1 MKRLFALIL
10 ILVLAFTLAA
20 CGEKKDDGEKQI
32 TLAFNTNNLTNE
44 TMTFMVDVMKK
55 YCDEHNIKFLNS
67 QCGGDVATLQN
78 NLENFVAGGVDGIVF
93 MNYDEAGIEPLL
105 LDLKEKGIALV
116 SYDEESEICDYSF
129 CCSNYDLG
137 LAIGTMAAEWA
148 NEHVQGEAKMGLLS
162 VEGAQFLKVRSDGIQ
177 DGYNKTIKNGT
188 TIRQPISGGGALDTY
203 ANMLSADPDIKIFTS
218 IADSVVVGVAE
229 AWYGDLVGAG
239 ADISQYGVFS
249 TDATDIALNLVNQ
262 AKNGKGTY
270 RGTIDLGLKTWIPL
284 GMIQCCHAAVL
295 GVPAEG
301 WEKVNYYKVK
311 YVMEDNIDEYSEF
324 LD

>member
-1 MKRLFALIL
+1 MKKLFALIL
-10 ILVLAFTLAA
+10 VMVLAFALAA
-20 CGEKKDDGEKQI
+20 CGGKKDDDQI
-32 TLAFNTNNLTNE
+32 TLAFNTNGLTNE
-44 TMTFMVDVMKK
+44 TMTFMVDVMQK
-55 YCDEHNIKFLNS
+55 YCDEHNIKFLMS

-105 LDLKEKGIALV
+105 LDLKAKGIALV
-116 SYDEESEICDYSF
+116 SYDEESQICDYSF

-137 LAIGTMAAEWA
+137 YAIGKMAAEWA
-148 NEHVQGEAKMGLLS
+148 NEHVQGEAINGLLS
-162 VEGAQFLKVRSDGIQ
+162 AEGVQFLKIRSDGVE
-177 DGYNKTIKNGT
+177 DGFNQNIKNGT
-188 TIRQPISGGGALDTY
+188 TIRTPSNPGTSSVDTF
-203 ANMLSADPDIKIFTS
+203 NNLLSAHPEVNICTS
-218 IADSVVVGVAE
+218 VADAAVCPVAE

-239 ADISQYGVFS
+239 KDISQYGVFS
-249 TDATDIALNLVNQ
+249 TDATDIALNLINN
-262 AKNGKGTY
+262 AKKGKGIY

-301 WEKVNYYKVK
+301 WEKVNYYKIY
-311 YVMEDNIDEYSEF
+311 YVMENNIDEYSEF